1 MRNNPK
7 DTADEI
13 FESYYDVTP
22 LNASFLDTAKQAN
35 EKILNDRKLVKECS
49 LICIDEIIKAGNDVI
64 SDLMDGY
71 KDQEFNDY
79 WQEVKNE
86 IEKL

>member
-1 MRNNPK
+1 MSPQQKAEEIKNNIRNVECLK
-7 DTADEI
+7 DFEGMDDELLQQTA
-13 FESYYDVTP
+13 
-22 LNASFLDTAKQAN
+22 
-35 EKILNDRKLVKECS
+35 

-64 SDLMDGY
+64 SDLLDGY
-71 KDQEFNDY
+71 KDQEFNNY

>member
-1 MRNNPK
+1 MSPQQKAEEIKNNIRNVDCLK
-7 DTADEI
+7 DFEGMDDELLQQ
-13 FESYYDVTP
+13 T
-22 LNASFLDTAKQAN
+22 
-35 EKILNDRKLVKECS
+35 S